1 MRQEDRS
8 RLLSDLAQAV
18 VTNPGGIAIVGWT
31 ETALEVRTWL
41 HAAGLAAQDLGV
53 FDDVATPGADVSP
66 IAAICGVD
74 PKIIVVAEDAGKQ
87 RLLDR
92 LAEVVPP
99 GPKII
104 VGGYGHVAFTDPIF
118 DKVLDGSVVPSLA
131 NGYPECRIHLYQ
143 CLANA
148 ARLGLSGTVVEFG
161 MFRGGTTMLLSQFI
175 EALGTSWPIIGFDTF
190 DGFPPPRD
198 VRDLYAH
205 PGCVFRGEDAVR
217 AMFAS
222 RNVRIVAGDLV
233 ETARQ
238 LVGERIVLAFLDTDN
253 FTSATAAL
261 DAIQEGVQVGGA
273 IVFDHFTA
281 RDRFVY
287 TVGERMAAR
296 RLLDDPRYFN
306 LHGTGVFMRQR

>member
-1 MRQEDRS
+1 MRGEDRD

-18 VTNPGGIAIVGWT
+18 VAHAGGVAIVGWT
-31 ETALEVRTWL
+31 ALALDVRAWL
-41 HAAGLAAQDLGV
+41 YAAGLATRYLGV
-53 FDDVATPGADVSP
+53 FDDGADPGAEVSP
-66 IAAICGVD
+66 IAALGAAG
-74 PKIIVVAEDAGKQ
+74 PAIIVIAEDAGKQ

-92 LAEVVPP
+92 LAEVISP

-104 VGGYGHVAFTDPIF
+104 IGGYEHLTFADPIF
-118 DKVLDGSVVPSLA
+118 DKVVEGAVVPSLA
-131 NGYPECRIHLYQ
+131 NGYPECRTHLFQ

-148 ARLGLSGTVVEFG
+148 ARLGLSGCVVEFG
-161 MFRGGTTMLLSQFI
+161 MFRGGTTMLLSKFI
-175 EALGTSWPIIGFDTF
+175 EALGMSWPVVGFDTF

-198 VRDLYAH
+198 VRDMYAH
-205 PGCVFRGEDAVR
+205 PGCVFRGEESVR
-217 AMFAS
+217 AMFVDRDVS
-222 RNVRIVAGDLV
+222 VVAGDLV
-233 ETARQ
+233 ETASQ
-238 LVGERIVLAFLDTDN
+238 LSGEPIVLAFLDTDN
-253 FTSATAAL
+253 FTSANAAL
-261 DAIQEGVQVGGA
+261 DAIQENIQVGGA

>member
-1 MRQEDRS
+1 MRREDRD

-18 VTNPGGIAIVGWT
+18 VNHTGTIAIVGWT
-31 ETALEVRTWL
+31 HIALEVRTWL
-41 HAAGLAAQDLGV
+41 HAAGLATRYLGV
-53 FDDVATPGADVSP
+53 FDDPPDPAGDVLP
-66 IAAICGVD
+66 IAALPAAGPAV
-74 PKIIVVAEDAGKQ
+74 IVIAEDAEKQ

-92 LAEVVPP
+92 LAEVVTP

-104 VGGYGHVAFTDPIF
+104 IGGYGHFTFADPMF
-118 DKVLDGSVVPSLA
+118 DQALDGAVIPSLA
-131 NGYPECRIHLYQ
+131 NGYPECRTHLFQ
-143 CLANA
+143 CLTNA
-148 ARLGLSGTVVEFG
+148 ARLGLSGSVVEFG

-175 EALGTSWPIIGFDTF
+175 EALGMSWPVIGFDTF

-233 ETARQ
+233 QTAPQ
-238 LVGERIVLAFLDTDN
+238 LSGEPIVLAFVDTDN
-253 FTSATAAL
+253 FTSANAAL
-261 DAIQEGVQVGGA
+261 DAIQEDVQVGGA

-287 TVGERMAAR
+287 TLGEKMAAR